1 MAAGRRKNNNNNN
14 KQRAA
19 EAMKNVQRKKNT
31 IEETRGKGQ
40 NPQFC
45 GDLREI
51 DLKKKKV
58 HIYTHLY
65 VLVFSSFFFLLFFF
79 F

>member
-19 EAMKNVQRKKNT
+19 EAMKKVQRKKNT

-51 DLKKKKV
+51 DLKKKV
-58 HIYTHLY
+58 YIYTHLY